1 MEASD
6 SPPSAVHGREV
17 ENKSR
22 FEIEVEVQV
31 TRLTVKGS
39 PSAEDIATVAD
50 AAKRLRPSE
59 PTGVSRP
66 VGIDTLATQQFSGRG
81 SDNQLSTE
89 PTDAC
94 ATVSQAAGSHTAEK
108 QTILRHA
115 DNSKAVTNGEDKP
128 RVIARLKRV
137 GAATLG
143 IARDVVAE
151 LIARVAGHWFR
162 LPP

>member
-6 SPPSAVHGREV
+6 SPRSAVHGREV

-39 PSAEDIATVAD
+39 PSAEDIAAVAD

-66 VGIDTLATQQFSGRG
+66 VGIDTLATQQFRG
-81 SDNQLSTE
+81 SDNQLSAE

-94 ATVSQAAGSHTAEK
+94 ATVSQAAGSHTAES